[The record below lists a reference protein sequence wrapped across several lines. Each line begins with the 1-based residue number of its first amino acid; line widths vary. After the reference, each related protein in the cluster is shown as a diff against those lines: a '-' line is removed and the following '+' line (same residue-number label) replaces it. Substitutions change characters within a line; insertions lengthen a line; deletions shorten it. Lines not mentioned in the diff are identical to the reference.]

1 MWPISH
7 PSPDTPEV
15 LRLYWNRMQVDEK
28 RWEAAIPEDELFVEA
43 PVSVL
48 QHGPVE
54 VSYEVQGYNG
64 VITPSLSLTLTIDKM
79 PPVLGGMRGFCFL
92 MKRSGAGV

>member
-1 MWPISH
+1 
-7 PSPDTPEV
+7 
-15 LRLYWNRMQVDEK
+15 MQVDEK